1 MLRLPPADLP
11 APEALSAGGSKDA
24 APLADLVGEYLARC
38 LYSRTWQLREAA
50 LAGLAQDLE
59 AGSMQ
64 GLDGS
69 SGAPRGAGSCCQLP
83 VGLACCMIYCT
94 CRGFNTDGV
103 RELRE
108 SLPSC
113 AAADA
118 LKTLTRCLLRTLK
131 DKVAAVFS
139 ASLVALRALV
149 AAQAGSC
156 APRDLQAAVGEL
168 LPLLVEK
175 AADLNQ
181 RTREQATETL
191 VALAGVPQAGLRAAC
206 GPFLRPTKPN
216 AAWKIVVG
224 RCVHGNASWPGH
236 AWGSSS
242 SCCCS

>member
-1 MLRLPPADLP
+1 MR
-11 APEALSAGGSKDA
+11 ALL
-24 APLADLVGEYLARC
+24 LASHKCRFFHSDVA
-38 LYSRTWQLREAA
+38 AA
-50 LAGLAQDLE
+50 LHD
-59 AGSMQ
+59 
-64 GLDGS
+64 
-69 SGAPRGAGSCCQLP
+69 P
-83 VGLACCMIYCT
+83 
-94 CRGFNTDGV
+94 
-103 RELRE
+103 
-108 SLPSC
+108 LPSC

-118 LKTLTRCLLRTLK
+118 LKTLMRCLLRTLK

-139 ASLVALRALV
+139 AALVALRALV

-236 AWGSSS
+236 AWGSRPWPASAAH
-242 SCCCS
+242 CSANCRG